1 MSTILRRI
9 VPFLVGVLSMSAA
22 TAALAQA
29 DPSWPSRPIRVV
41 TPFPTGGI
49 NDVIARIV
57 AEHIAPRLGQ
67 PIVVEPRTGAGG
79 NIGTDAVAKSAPDG
93 YTWLASSFPVM
104 SLAPALYASLPFDP
118 VADFRAVAMTASAPN
133 LLVVSSQ
140 LPVST
145 VAELAAYARTKPQG
159 LTYASPGNGSSA
171 HLGSELLKRSA
182 GFEAQQ
188 IVYRGAPPALVDV
201 MGGVVDFMLASVSLA
216 APQIKAGKLK
226 ALAVMDTQRSPL
238 APDVPTLSEAGYRE
252 EPIVPWFAIHVPAG
266 TPAAIVQRVN
276 REVERALKDPD
287 VRERLEKAGAK
298 AAAPASPEAVDA
310 RVRDEVR
317 KLGQFAREIH
327 LPKQ

>member
-1 MSTILRRI
+1 MAAIPRRI
-9 VPFLVGVLSMSAA
+9 AGLLLSVVSMSAT
-22 TAALAQA
+22 TAAFAQTES
-29 DPSWPSRPIRVV
+29 SWPSRPIRVI

-57 AEHIAPRLGQ
+57 AENIAPRLGQ
-67 PIVVEPRTGAGG
+67 PIVVEPKTGAGG

-118 VADFRAVAMTASAPN
+118 VGDFRGAAMTASAPN
-133 LLVVSSQ
+133 VLVVSSQ
-140 LPVST
+140 LPVNT
-145 VAELAAYARTKPQG
+145 VAELVAYAKTKPQG

-171 HLGSELLKRSA
+171 HLGTELLKRSA
-182 GFEAQQ
+182 GFVAQQ
-188 IVYRGAPPALVDV
+188 VIYRGAPPALVDV

-216 APQIKAGKLK
+216 APQLKAGKLK
-226 ALAVMDTQRSPL
+226 ALAIMDTQRSPL
-238 APDVPTLSEAGYRE
+238 APNVPTLAEAGYRE

-266 TPAAIVQRVN
+266 TPTAIVQRVN
-276 REVERALKDPD
+276 REVERALKDPG

-298 AAAPASPEAVDA
+298 AAEPASPDAIDA

-317 KLGQFAREIH
+317 KLGEFAREIH